1 MCLCIVFAA
10 TSCDET
16 NENDTKDTVPTTVT
30 LLGITEKSTTSEAI
44 KAVEDAINKIT
55 KARYKTKVELKL
67 VTEDEYLDLINK
79 SIERAEYY
87 KNYDAAVATYN
98 SYMKNEANSV
108 SGTKK
113 IFGNWIKKQIAIS
126 AETIQTRDLY
136 LEERTTV
143 HPDGTIETLF
153 DELGLLMPVE
163 ASSTSYK
170 NLQKYIYPT
179 FFSELKNLKGSISA
193 IPNNNMLAEYTY
205 ILVNK
210 ELADKYDFN
219 IGTFSGYSDISSFL
233 SEVKA
238 NESCVPF
245 ASVPEALGIFKL
257 FGDDVALGT
266 YFDPINGYVKGD
278 STTAQSS
285 FKVEN
290 LFELPQYTDHL
301 KLMEE
306 YKKAGYF
313 DGDADKDGFAV
324 KVVTGDAS
332 IQNIYDNDES
342 DYYVKVIQN
351 PFVFPLRGL
360 YSKYSL

>member
-10 TSCDET
+10 TSCDENNA
-16 NENDTKDTVPTTVT
+16 NETKDTVPTTVT

-67 VTEDEYLDLINK
+67 VTEDEYFDLINK

-113 IFGNWIKKQIAIS
+113 ILGNWIKKQVAIS
-126 AETIQTRDLY
+126 AETLATRDLY

-143 HPDGTIETLF
+143 HPDGTIETLYPEALSPIDIVMIADEQMYDRF

-179 FFSELKNLKGSISA
+179 FFSEL
-193 IPNNNMLAEYTY
+193 
-205 ILVNK
+205 
-210 ELADKYDFN
+210 
-219 IGTFSGYSDISSFL
+219 
-233 SEVKA
+233 
-238 NESCVPF
+238 
-245 ASVPEALGIFKL
+245 
-257 FGDDVALGT
+257 
-266 YFDPINGYVKGD
+266 
-278 STTAQSS
+278 
-285 FKVEN
+285 
-290 LFELPQYTDHL
+290 
-301 KLMEE
+301 
-306 YKKAGYF
+306 
-313 DGDADKDGFAV
+313 
-324 KVVTGDAS
+324 
-332 IQNIYDNDES
+332 
-342 DYYVKVIQN
+342 
-351 PFVFPLRGL
+351 
-360 YSKYSL
+360 

>member
-143 HPDGTIETLF
+143 HPDGTI
-153 DELGLLMPVE
+153 
-163 ASSTSYK
+163 
-170 NLQKYIYPT
+170 
-179 FFSELKNLKGSISA
+179 
-193 IPNNNMLAEYTY
+193 
-205 ILVNK
+205 
-210 ELADKYDFN
+210 
-219 IGTFSGYSDISSFL
+219 
-233 SEVKA
+233 
-238 NESCVPF
+238 
-245 ASVPEALGIFKL
+245 
-257 FGDDVALGT
+257 
-266 YFDPINGYVKGD
+266 
-278 STTAQSS
+278 
-285 FKVEN
+285 
-290 LFELPQYTDHL
+290 
-301 KLMEE
+301 
-306 YKKAGYF
+306 
-313 DGDADKDGFAV
+313 
-324 KVVTGDAS
+324 
-332 IQNIYDNDES
+332 
-342 DYYVKVIQN
+342 
-351 PFVFPLRGL
+351 
-360 YSKYSL
+360 